1 MAILTQTVCLLLL
14 AGLVHSW
21 GFPTVYERRAPLTF
35 VHTSMGGNA
44 GSSSIFDDMNKI
56 MLAMHERFENMVG
69 WPSVPMHMDNFDDE
83 DDDLFNDD
91 DALEAVDNFL
101 GEKSKSHVAVDDSLS
116 IQKQFDAMEPTCTTV
131 TSSPTT
137 VSPRKSRRKQHRTT
151 QTTTCIKELII
162 DGQKHF
168 FEEISTTDDKGVLI
182 KQSKSYG
189 QVAVDNK
196 ANRTML
202 MNEH

>member
-1 MAILTQTVCLLLL
+1 MAILMQSVCLVLL

-35 VHTSMGGNA
+35 VHTSMDGNS
-44 GSSSIFDDMNKI
+44 GPSSIFDDINKI
-56 MLAMHERFENMVG
+56 MLAMHERFENMAG
-69 WPSVPMHMDNFDDE
+69 WSSLPMHLDNVDDHDDDSFDDDE
-83 DDDLFNDD
+83 
-91 DALEAVDNFL
+91 ALDAVDNFL
-101 GEKSKSHVAVDDSLS
+101 DTKTKSLVVADDPLNV
-116 IQKQFDAMEPTCTTV
+116 QKQFDAMEPTCTTV

-151 QTTTCIKELII
+151 QTTTCIKELIL

-168 FEEISTTDDKGVLI
+168 FEEINTTDEKGLLI
-182 KQSKSYG
+182 KQRKSYG
-189 QVAVDNK
+189 KVAMDIK